1 MALFPPASRHETP
14 LGGASAWSAD
24 DMAHAA
30 RARLAAIVD
39 SSDDAIIS
47 KNTQGIIT
55 SWNAAAER
63 LFGYKAE
70 EMIGSSILKIIPA
83 ELRGE
88 EDMILGKIRRGEPV
102 DHFETT
108 RLRKDGTKVKL
119 SITVSPIRDD
129 SGRVIGASKIA
140 RDIGEQAELGRAQ

>member
-1 MALFPPASRHETP
+1 MALHPPANRHESP
-14 LGGASAWSAD
+14 VSGASAWSD
-24 DMAHAA
+24 DDISRAA

-63 LFGYKAE
+63 LFGYTAE
-70 EMIGSSILKIIPA
+70 EMIGTSILKIIPF

-88 EDMILGKIRRGEPV
+88 EDMILGKIRRGERV
-102 DHFETT
+102 EHFETT
-108 RLRKDGTKVKL
+108 RVRKDGKTVKL
-119 SITVSPIRDD
+119 SITVSPVHDD

-140 RDIGEQAELGRAQ
+140 RDISDQTDLS